1 MSNII
6 ENIGENIRSRR
17 KLLEKSQGEI
27 AKNISVSTSQ
37 MSKWENEISF
47 PAISRFVQLSYSMN
61 IRPESL
67 VVGKINE
74 NMVEEKDKKD
84 RKWMIHIILLSV
96 LAGVLCI
103 RLVIDVY
110 FKFHY
115 FNGEGAYQ
123 REILYEKPLEDGT
136 VEIRQL
142 VKSRDKSVW
151 IDVITYQSGDEIID
165 GSVLEIIFTNEYVDR
180 NYTADVNKERNA
192 YIVRVYYLEDDITR
206 TVYFQV
212 NAVKQ

>member
-1 MSNII
+1 MYNI
-6 ENIGENIRSRR
+6 ESIGENIRSRR
-17 KLLEKSQGEI
+17 KFLNKSQGEI
-27 AKNISVSTSQ
+27 AKDIRVSTSQ

-47 PAISRFVQLSYSMN
+47 PALSWFVRLSYSMN

-67 VVGKINE
+67 VEGRINE
-74 NMVEEKDKKD
+74 NMVENKDKKD
-84 RKWMIHIILLSV
+84 RKQRLYIILLSV

-115 FNGEGAYQ
+115 FNLEEAYQ

-136 VEIRQL
+136 IEIRQL
-142 VKSRDKSVW
+142 VKNRDKSVW

-165 GSVLEIIFTNEYVDR
+165 GSVLEIIFTNEYEER
-180 NYTADVNKERNA
+180 NYTADVNKERN
-192 YIVRVYYLEDDITR
+192 VYLVNVFYLEDDVAR
-206 TVYFQV
+206 AVYFQV